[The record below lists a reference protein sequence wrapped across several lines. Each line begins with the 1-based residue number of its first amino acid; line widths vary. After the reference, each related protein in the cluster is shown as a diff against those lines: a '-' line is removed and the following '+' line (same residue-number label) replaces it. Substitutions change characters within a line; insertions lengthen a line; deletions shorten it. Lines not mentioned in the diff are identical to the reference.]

1 MCFHIN
7 CYHIHN
13 IEISQNKIKTQNREL
28 NWKQTLYTKYKY
40 LGYFANKYTNFNV
53 HFILKIKNIC
63 F

>member
-28 NWKQTLYTKYKY
+28 NWKQTLYPKYKY

-53 HFILKIKNIC
+53 HFI
-63 F
+63 